1 MLSVEARFLMYMCTY
16 LHVTEPTYDQFRDDN
31 QDMVSRCPSC
41 SYIATTNLQ
50 LCHFLILQLFTLF
63 DGLGSVLGSKE
74 VADKA
79 IAAYT
84 EKRENVGKWFEE
96 AIMEGNGLVEIFKKS
111 SIDQGEPANRVKEE
125 MDKLRKEK
133 GRVDQLWL
141 DAQQAKKAKLA
152 EQESKTKRLSEE
164 NKPAVKPVSNG
175 VVAGAPS
182 PATAPS
188 AERPETEGKEA
199 SPPRMTAVEPSPPEQ
214 PELMLQVAQTR
225 SSSVEERG
233 KDKVKVVK
241 AQGSETETVSRW
253 LTDEYAE
260 LEEEAYKVRG
270 QVVYSGV

>member
-1 MLSVEARFLMYMCTY
+1 MTSSVVIIRIWFPDSL
-16 LHVTEPTYDQFRDDN
+16 LVP
-31 QDMVSRCPSC
+31 
-41 SYIATTNLQ
+41 YIATVTLR
-50 LCHFLILQLFTLF
+50 LCHFLVLQLFTLF
-63 DGLGSVLGSKE
+63 DGLGSVLGSNE

-96 AIMEGNGLVEIFKKS
+96 AILEGSGLVEIFKKS
-111 SIDQGEPANRVKEE
+111 SIDQGEPANRVKQE

-141 DAQQAKKAKLA
+141 DAQQAKKAG
-152 EQESKTKRLSEE
+152 QESKARRLSEE
-164 NKPAVKPVSNG
+164 NKSDVKPVSNG

-182 PATAPS
+182 VASAPS
-188 AERPETEGKEA
+188 AQRPETEGKEA
-199 SPPRMTAVEPSPPEQ
+199 SPPRVTAVELSPPEQ
-214 PELMLQVAQTR
+214 PEQVLQVAHTR

-233 KDKVKVVK
+233 KDRVKVVK

-270 QVVYSGV
+270 QEVHSGA

>member
-1 MLSVEARFLMYMCTY
+1 MYMY
-16 LHVTEPTYDQFRDDN
+16 LHATYDQFRDDN
-31 QDMVSRCPSC
+31 QDMVSRYHSC
-41 SYIATTNLQ
+41 CYIATIILL

-63 DGLGSVLGSKE
+63 DGLGSVLGSTK

-96 AIMEGNGLVEIFKKS
+96 AIVEGSGLIEIFKKS

-125 MDKLRKEK
+125 MDRLRKEK

-152 EQESKTKRLSEE
+152 EQESKARRLSEE
-164 NKPAVKPVSNG
+164 NKPVSNG

-182 PATAPS
+182 PATALS
-188 AERPETEGKEA
+188 AQRPETEGKEA
-199 SPPRMTAVEPSPPEQ
+199 SPPRMMAVEPPPPESPKQ
-214 PELMLQVAQTR
+214 VLQVAQTR

-241 AQGSETETVSRW
+241 AQGSVTETVSRW

-270 QVVYSGV
+270 QVVHSCRCLMLLI

>member
-1 MLSVEARFLMYMCTY
+1 M
-16 LHVTEPTYDQFRDDN
+16 
-31 QDMVSRCPSC
+31 
-41 SYIATTNLQ
+41 
-50 LCHFLILQLFTLF
+50 FTLF

-111 SIDQGEPANRVKEE
+111 SIDQGEPANRIKQE

-152 EQESKTKRLSEE
+152 GQESKARRLSEE
-164 NKPAVKPVSNG
+164 KKPVVKPVSNG
-175 VVAGAPS
+175 VVAGVS
-182 PATAPS
+182 PAATPS
-188 AERPETEGKEA
+188 TQRPETEGKEA
-199 SPPRMTAVEPSPPEQ
+199 SPPRITAVETAPPKQPEQ
-214 PELMLQVAQTR
+214 VPQVAQTR

-241 AQGSETETVSRW
+241 AQSSETETVSRW

-270 QVVYSGV
+270 QVVHSGV

>member
-1 MLSVEARFLMYMCTY
+1 
-16 LHVTEPTYDQFRDDN
+16 
-31 QDMVSRCPSC
+31 MVSRYPSC
-41 SYIATTNLQ
+41 SYIAAITLR
-50 LCHFLILQLFTLF
+50 LCHFFILQLFTLF
-63 DGLGSVLGSKE
+63 DGLGSVLGSTE

-111 SIDQGEPANRVKEE
+111 SIDQGEPANRVKQE

-141 DAQQAKKAKLA
+141 DAQQAKKSKLA
-152 EQESKTKRLSEE
+152 GQESKARRLSEE

-175 VVAGAPS
+175 VVVGAPS
-182 PATAPS
+182 AATPS
-188 AERPETEGKEA
+188 VQRPETEGKEA
-199 SPPRMTAVEPSPPEQ
+199 SPPRITAIEPSPPEQ
-214 PELMLQVAQTR
+214 PEQVLQVAQTR
-225 SSSVEERG
+225 SSSVEKRG

-270 QVVYSGV
+270 QVVNSGV